1 MGLCENVPPVLE
13 KLGPRHPNQVPLTTS
28 EQLIQ
33 AWLSAPEELICLNST

>member
-1 MGLCENVPPVLE
+1 MGLRGNVPPALE

-33 AWLSAPEELICLNST
+33 VWVSASEELICLNST